1 MIDVLKKTVLSGI
14 GLAAMTKDKVEDL
27 CKDCVA
33 KGQLTE
39 QEGEKFVSELLQR
52 SGEAK
57 VELEKQVE
65 AATQKMIEKM
75 HLVRVEDVKALETEI
90 ALLRGELAELKTGQQ
105 ETTEGDGN

>member
-14 GLAAMTKDKVEDL
+14 GLAAMTKDKVEEL

-39 QEGEKFVSELLQR
+39 QEGEKFISELLQR
-52 SGEAK
+52 SDEAK

-65 AATQKMIEKM
+65 TATRKVIEKM
-75 HLVRVEDVKALETEI
+75 NLVQVEDVKALETEI
-90 ALLRGELAELKTGQQ
+90 ALLRSELAELKVGPK
-105 ETTEGDGN
+105 ETTEGEDN